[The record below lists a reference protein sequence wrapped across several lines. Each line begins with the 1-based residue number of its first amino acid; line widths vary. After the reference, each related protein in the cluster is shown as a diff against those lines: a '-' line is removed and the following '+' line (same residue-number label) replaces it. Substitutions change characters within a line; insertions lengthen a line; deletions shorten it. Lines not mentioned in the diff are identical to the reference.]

1 MTNLLFVRTDVAGK
15 FVNKNDGDAFAGFLV
30 IELDPVVCRQM
41 GHDFLVQKA

>member
-1 MTNLLFVRTDVAGK
+1 MADLLLPGSVIAGK
-15 FVNKNDGDAFAGFLV
+15 FMNKNDRDALTGFFV